1 MNGLKRIDNIFK
13 REYILERKLN
23 NYIYNHVE
31 YDDAT
36 ISEMREY
43 AEKKNTRLKE
53 KYEDDVSKG
62 YHPEEPVYRYD
73 CVRSSWM
80 KRRK

>member
-53 KYEDDVSKG
+53 KYEDDISKG
-62 YHPEEPVYRYD
+62 YHPEEPVYID
-73 CVRSSWM
+73 MTVFGAVG
-80 KRRK
+80 

>member
-1 MNGLKRIDNIFK
+1 M
-13 REYILERKLN
+13 ERKLN

-31 YDDAT
+31 YDDAM

-62 YHPEEPVYRYD
+62 YHPEEPVYID
-73 CVRSSWM
+73 MTVFGAVG
-80 KRRK
+80 

>member
-62 YHPEEPVYRYD
+62 YHPEEPVYID
-73 CVRSSWM
+73 MTVFGVVG
-80 KRRK
+80 

>member
-13 REYILERKLN
+13 IEYILERKLN

-62 YHPEEPVYRYD
+62 YHPEEPVYID
-73 CVRSSWM
+73 MTVFGAVG
-80 KRRK
+80 

>member
-1 MNGLKRIDNIFK
+1 MNGLNRIDNIFK

-62 YHPEEPVYRYD
+62 YHPEEPVYID
-73 CVRSSWM
+73 MTVFGAVG
-80 KRRK
+80 

>member
-62 YHPEEPVYRYD
+62 YHPEEPVYID
-73 CVRSSWM
+73 MAVFGAVG
-80 KRRK
+80 

>member
-53 KYEDDVSKG
+53 KYEDDVYKG
-62 YHPEEPVYRYD
+62 YHPEEPVYID
-73 CVRSSWM
+73 MTVFGAVG
-80 KRRK
+80 

>member
-62 YHPEEPVYRYD
+62 YHPEEPVYID
-73 CVRSSWM
+73 MTVFGAV
-80 KRRK
+80 

>member
-62 YHPEEPVYRYD
+62 YHPEEPVYID
-73 CVRSSWM
+73 MTVFGAVE
-80 KRRK
+80 

>member
-13 REYILERKLN
+13 REYIVDRKLN

-62 YHPEEPVYRYD
+62 YHPEEPVYID
-73 CVRSSWM
+73 MTVFGAVG
-80 KRRK
+80 

>member
-62 YHPEEPVYRYD
+62 YHPEEPVYID
-73 CVRSSWM
+73 MTVFEAVG
-80 KRRK
+80 

>member
-53 KYEDDVSKG
+53 KYEDDVSKD
-62 YHPEEPVYRYD
+62 YHPEEPVYID
-73 CVRSSWM
+73 MTVFGAVG
-80 KRRK
+80 

>member
-31 YDDAT
+31 YDDAM

-62 YHPEEPVYRYD
+62 YHPEEPVYID
-73 CVRSSWM
+73 MTVFGAVG
-80 KRRK
+80 

>member
-43 AEKKNTRLKE
+43 TEKKNTRLKE

-62 YHPEEPVYRYD
+62 YHPEEPVYID
-73 CVRSSWM
+73 MTVFGAVG
-80 KRRK
+80 

>member
-36 ISEMREY
+36 ILEMREY

-62 YHPEEPVYRYD
+62 YHPEEPVYID
-73 CVRSSWM
+73 MTVFGAVG
-80 KRRK
+80 

>member
-62 YHPEEPVYRYD
+62 YHPEEPVYID
-73 CVRSSWM
+73 MTVFGTVG
-80 KRRK
+80 

>member
-1 MNGLKRIDNIFK
+1 MNGLKRMDNIFK

-62 YHPEEPVYRYD
+62 YHPEEPVYID
-73 CVRSSWM
+73 MTVFGAVG
-80 KRRK
+80 